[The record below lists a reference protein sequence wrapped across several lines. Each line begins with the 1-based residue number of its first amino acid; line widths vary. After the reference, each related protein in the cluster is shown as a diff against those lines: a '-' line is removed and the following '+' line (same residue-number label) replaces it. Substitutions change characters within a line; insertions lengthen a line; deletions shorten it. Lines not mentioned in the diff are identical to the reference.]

1 MPMVSF
7 VYTYKNLPDAD
18 KKFLADYLDK
28 KADRLEN
35 LLKGFAGDYR
45 LEIRAEKFATKAAYK
60 IEMQLHL
67 DGQKLLAAEDDHTVI
82 EAADLALDKLI
93 IQLRKFTEKKHAK

>member
-1 MPMVSF
+1 MVSL
-7 VYTYKNLPDAD
+7 VYAYKNMPEMD
-18 KKFLADYLDK
+18 KKFLEDYLEK
-28 KADRLEN
+28 KVDRLTN
-35 LLKGFAGDYR
+35 LTQSFSGIASR
-45 LEIRAEKFATKAAYK
+45 LMVRAEKFATKSAYK

-93 IQLRKFTEKKHAK
+93 IQLRKLVEKKHAK